1 MTSTFLFERP
11 RGGER
16 ALLVGVGIGRPVDP
30 QDTAEFEA
38 LAASAG
44 ALPVA
49 LVTASRPR
57 PDSKYFVGTGKAA
70 EIRDRAQDARAE
82 VILVDQTLSPSQER
96 NLEKLT
102 SCRVL
107 DRNGL
112 ILDIFSQRARSFEG
126 KLQVELAQL
135 SHLST
140 RLVRGWTHL
149 ERQKGG
155 IGLRGPG
162 ETQLETDRRLIA
174 KRIRTLRGRLE
185 KLARQRDTGRHVR
198 REVPVPTVA
207 LVGYTNAGK
216 STLFNRLTG
225 SDSYVADQ
233 LFATL
238 DPTVRRI
245 KLAGVGEVVL
255 ADTVGFVR
263 SLPHELIAAFRSTLQ
278 EAREAD
284 LLLHVVDASDPQRDE
299 RILQVREVLAGI
311 GAGEIR
317 ELKVFNKIDLLGAG
331 GLGTE
336 RSGVDQSGAESRS
349 VESRDVESRDV
360 ESRDVESPGAES
372 RGGQFAGVELHGV
385 HLPGVELPHIL
396 LAADGA
402 PVQAWVSAHSG
413 AGLGELREAIAQA
426 VRPNQV
432 RQTLHLGL
440 LAAAVR
446 SDLYRRE
453 AVRAERQCDDGSWEL
468 DVELD
473 PAEMA
478 KILGNRGVEPVAP
491 PENARAVA

>member
-1 MTSTFLFERP
+1 LFERP

-16 ALLVGVGIGRPVDP
+16 AVLVGVGIGHPVDP
-30 QDTAEFEA
+30 NDTAEFRA

-44 ALPVA
+44 TLGVA
-49 LVTASRPR
+49 LVLATRAR
-57 PDSKYFVGTGKAA
+57 PDPKYFVGTGKA
-70 EIRDRAQDARAE
+70 EEVRDCAALHNAD
-82 VILVDQTLSPSQER
+82 VILVDQALTPSQER

-102 SCRVL
+102 GRRVL

-112 ILDIFSQRARSFEG
+112 ILDIFAQRARSFEG

-135 SHLST
+135 SHLAT

-174 KRIRTLRGRLE
+174 KRIRTLKARLE
-185 KLARQRDTGRHVR
+185 KLARQRDTSRHVR

-216 STLFNRLTG
+216 STLFNALT
-225 SDSYVADQ
+225 DATTYVADQ

-238 DPTVRRI
+238 DPTVRRV

-263 SLPHELIAAFRSTLQ
+263 ALPHELVAAFRSTLQ
-278 EAREAD
+278 EARDAD
-284 LLLHVVDASDPQRDE
+284 LLLHVVDASDPQHDE
-299 RILQVREVLAGI
+299 RILQVREVLRGI

-317 ELKVFNKIDLLGAG
+317 ELVVFNKIDLVGDPPRVVQG
-331 GLGTE
+331 
-336 RSGVDQSGAESRS
+336 
-349 VESRDVESRDV
+349 
-360 ESRDVESPGAES
+360 
-372 RGGQFAGVELHGV
+372 
-385 HLPGVELPHIL
+385 
-396 LAADGA
+396 ADGVA
-402 PVQAWVSAHSG
+402 ALVAASAVTG
-413 AGLGELREAIAQA
+413 DGLPALREALAHA

-432 RQTLHLGL
+432 RRTLHLEL

-446 SDLYRRE
+446 SDLYRRN
-453 AVRAERQCDDGSWEL
+453 AVRTERQREDGSWDL

-473 PAEMA
+473 LSEVARVLGSKGVYLVASEDPA
-478 KILGNRGVEPVAP
+478 RQQRVA
-491 PENARAVA
+491 